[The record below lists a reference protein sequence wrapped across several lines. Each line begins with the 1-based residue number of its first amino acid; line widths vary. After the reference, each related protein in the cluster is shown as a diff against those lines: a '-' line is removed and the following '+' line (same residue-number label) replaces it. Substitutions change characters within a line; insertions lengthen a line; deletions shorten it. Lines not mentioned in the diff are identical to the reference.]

1 MSPELISIL
10 VLVVVFVI
18 ATTRS
23 VNMGALAFAAAF
35 AVGGLVADLDADGI
49 FAGFPGDLFVV
60 LVGVTYL
67 FAIARANGTTD
78 WLVHAA
84 VRLVRGRVALIP
96 WVMFAL
102 TGALTAIGAVSPA
115 AVAIV
120 APVALSFAAR
130 YGISPLLMGAMVVH
144 GAQAGGF
151 SPISIYG
158 SIVNGIVER
167 EKLPG
172 NEVVLFLASLAAN
185 LVIAAVVFV
194 VCGGLKLWARGAVTD
209 SDSAGADPTPA
220 AGSPAQGAGSPAQGA
235 GSPAQGAGSPA
246 QGAGSPAPAAGSP
259 APAAGS
265 PAPAASNTA
274 PGAGSPA
281 PAASHAVAAAS
292 SPAPAASNP
301 APAAGSR
308 AAGAA
313 RVGAAAPGTAQLR
326 THPAPA
332 TPTRS
337 PEETRLTP
345 ARTATLTSLLALVV
359 AVLVFDLDAGL
370 TAITLAVLL
379 STAWPEDS
387 RKATGQIAWPTV
399 LLICGVLTYVGV
411 LDEMGTITWA
421 GEGVGGIG
429 VPLLAAVLLCYIGAL
444 VSAFASSVGIMGAL
458 IPLAV
463 PFLERGEIGAIG
475 MIAALAV
482 SATVVDVSP
491 FSTNGALVLA
501 AAPDVD
507 RERFFRQLMVYG
519 GIVVAVVPA
528 AAWLVMVVPGWG

>member
-1 MSPELISIL
+1 MSAELISIL

-23 VNMGALAFAAAF
+23 INMGALAFAAAF
-35 AVGGLVADLDADGI
+35 GVGELVADLDADKI

-78 WLVHAA
+78 WLVHASI
-84 VRLVRGRVALIP
+84 RLVRGRVVLIP
-96 WVMFAL
+96 WVMFVL

-120 APVALSFAAR
+120 APIALSFAAR
-130 YGISPLLMGAMVVH
+130 YSISPLLMGAMVVH
-144 GAQAGGF
+144 GAQGGGF

-167 EKLPG
+167 EDLPG
-172 NEVVLFLASLAAN
+172 SEIALFLASLIVN

-194 VCGGLKLWARGAVTD
+194 LFGGLKLSRAEETD
-209 SDSAGADPTPA
+209 RQKTTEADRAGDKDGKTKEKDKENEEKEKKEQGKGNGEELDPDDDT
-220 AGSPAQGAGSPAQGA
+220 SRL
-235 GSPAQGAGSPA
+235 
-246 QGAGSPAPAAGSP
+246 
-259 APAAGS
+259 
-265 PAPAASNTA
+265 
-274 PGAGSPA
+274 
-281 PAASHAVAAAS
+281 
-292 SPAPAASNP
+292 NP
-301 APAAGSR
+301 AR
-308 AAGAA
+308 I
-313 RVGAAAPGTAQLR
+313 
-326 THPAPA
+326 
-332 TPTRS
+332 
-337 PEETRLTP
+337 
-345 ARTATLTSLLALVV
+345 ATLAALVALVV
-359 AVLVFDLDAGL
+359 AVLAFDLDAGL
-370 TAITLAVLL
+370 TSITLAVLL

-387 RKATGQIAWPTV
+387 RNAVGQIAWPTV

-411 LDEMGTITWA
+411 LDEMGTIDWA
-421 GEGVGGIG
+421 GEGVSDIG
-429 VPLLAAVLLCYIGAL
+429 VPLLSAVLLCYIGAL

-463 PFLERGEIGAIG
+463 PFLAQGEIGAIG
-475 MIAALAV
+475 MVAALAV

-501 AAPDVD
+501 AAPGVD
-507 RERFFRQLMVYG
+507 RERFFRQLMMYG

-528 AAWLVMVVPGWG
+528 VVWLALVVPDWG

>member
-1 MSPELISIL
+1 MSPELVSIL

-35 AVGGLVADLDADGI
+35 GVGTLVADLDADGI

-120 APVALSFAAR
+120 APVALSFATR
-130 YGISPLLMGAMVVH
+130 YSISPLLMGTMVVH

-167 EKLPG
+167 EDLPG
-172 NEVVLFLASLAAN
+172 SEVTLFLASLIAN
-185 LVIAAVVFV
+185 LLIACVLFALF
-194 VCGGLKLWARGAVTD
+194 GGRKLWARGSVPTD
-209 SDSAGADPTPA
+209 GTGEAGTE
-220 AGSPAQGAGSPAQGA
+220 GAGKKTPGT
-235 GSPAQGAGSPA
+235 G
-246 QGAGSPAPAAGSP
+246 
-259 APAAGS
+259 
-265 PAPAASNTA
+265 TA
-274 PGAGSPA
+274 PGTGSGARTDTAGTSPT
-281 PAASHAVAAAS
+281 AVAVR
-292 SPAPAASNP
+292 PDQDT
-301 APAAGSR
+301 GD
-308 AAGAA
+308 
-313 RVGAAAPGTAQLR
+313 GTGTGL
-326 THPAPA
+326 
-332 TPTRS
+332 
-337 PEETRLTP
+337 RLTP
-345 ARTATLTSLLALVV
+345 ARIATLTALVALVV
-359 AVLVFDLDAGL
+359 AVLGFDLDAGL
-370 TAITLAVLL
+370 TAVTLAVVL
-379 STAWPEDS
+379 STAWPDDS
-387 RKATGQIAWPTV
+387 RRAVGEIAWSTV

-411 LDEMGTITWA
+411 LEEMGTITWA

-429 VPLLAAVLLCYIGAL
+429 VPLLAAVLLCYIGAI

-463 PFLERGEIGAIG
+463 PFLAQGEIGAVG
-475 MIAALAV
+475 MVAALAV

-519 GIVVAVVPA
+519 GIVVAAVPA
-528 AAWLVMVVPGWG
+528 LAWLVLVVPGLG

>member
-10 VLVVVFVI
+10 VLVVVFVL

-35 AVGGLVADLDADGI
+35 GVGTLVADLDADGI

-120 APVALSFAAR
+120 APVALSFATR
-130 YGISPLLMGAMVVH
+130 YSISPLLMGTMVVH

-172 NEVVLFLASLAAN
+172 SEVGLFLASLVAN
-185 LVIAAVVFV
+185 LLIAAVLFAVL
-194 VCGGLKLWARGAVTD
+194 GGRKLWARGAVTPED
-209 SDSAGADPTPA
+209 GGGSGTGARSTGTGAGPAGTGAGAGSGAGADSGT
-220 AGSPAQGAGSPAQGA
+220 G
-235 GSPAQGAGSPA
+235 
-246 QGAGSPAPAAGSP
+246 
-259 APAAGS
+259 
-265 PAPAASNTA
+265 TA
-274 PGAGSPA
+274 PGAKGAA
-281 PAASHAVAAAS
+281 PAAVAV
-292 SPAPAASNP
+292 
-301 APAAGSR
+301 R
-308 AAGAA
+308 
-313 RVGAAAPGTAQLR
+313 PGRGTGG
-326 THPAPA
+326 TEDTGP
-332 TPTRS
+332 
-337 PEETRLTP
+337 RLGP
-345 ARTATLTSLLALVV
+345 ARIATLAALVALVV
-359 AVLVFDLDAGL
+359 AVLGFDLDAGL
-370 TAITLAVLL
+370 SAVTLAVVL
-379 STAWPEDS
+379 STAWPDDS
-387 RKATGQIAWPTV
+387 RRAVGEIAWSTV

-411 LDEMGTITWA
+411 LEEMGTITWA

-429 VPLLAAVLLCYIGAL
+429 VPLLAAVLLCYIGAI

-463 PFLERGEIGAIG
+463 PFLAQGEIGAVG
-475 MIAALAV
+475 MVAALAV

-507 RERFFRQLMVYG
+507 RDRFFRQLMIYG
-519 GIVVAVVPA
+519 GIVVAAVPA
-528 AAWLVMVVPGWG
+528 LVWLVLVVPGLG

>member
-35 AVGGLVADLDADGI
+35 GVGTLVADLDADGI

-84 VRLVRGRVALIP
+84 VRMVRGRVALIP

-120 APVALSFAAR
+120 APVALSFATR
-130 YGISPLLMGAMVVH
+130 YAISPLLMGTMVVH

-167 EKLPG
+167 EGLPG
-172 NEVVLFLASLAAN
+172 SEVTLFLASLIAN
-185 LVIAAVVFV
+185 LVIAGVLFV
-194 VCGGLKLWARGAVTD
+194 LFGGRKLWARGAVSPQDGGTAGD
-209 SDSAGADPTPA
+209 GAADEGVTGSGTSGSGTGPSGAGAS
-220 AGSPAQGAGSPAQGA
+220 GSGAGSSGA
-235 GSPAQGAGSPA
+235 GASGSGTRSAGTGTAAGTAPSAVAVRPDRAPEGDGAGP
-246 QGAGSPAPAAGSP
+246 
-259 APAAGS
+259 
-265 PAPAASNTA
+265 
-274 PGAGSPA
+274 
-281 PAASHAVAAAS
+281 
-292 SPAPAASNP
+292 
-301 APAAGSR
+301 
-308 AAGAA
+308 
-313 RVGAAAPGTAQLR
+313 
-326 THPAPA
+326 
-332 TPTRS
+332 
-337 PEETRLTP
+337 RLTP
-345 ARTATLTSLLALVV
+345 ARVATLLALVALVV
-359 AVLVFDLDAGL
+359 AVLGFDLDAGL
-370 TAITLAVLL
+370 TAVSLAVVL
-379 STAWPEDS
+379 STAWPDDS
-387 RKATGQIAWPTV
+387 RRAVGEIAWSTV

-411 LDEMGTITWA
+411 LEEMGTITWA

-463 PFLERGEIGAIG
+463 PFLAQGEIGAVG
-475 MIAALAV
+475 MVAALAV

-528 AAWLVMVVPGWG
+528 LAWLVLVVPGFG

>member
-35 AVGGLVADLDADGI
+35 AVGELVADLDADGI

-84 VRLVRGRVALIP
+84 IRLVRGRVALIP

-120 APVALSFAAR
+120 APIALSFAAQ

-144 GAQAGGF
+144 GAQGGGF

-158 SIVNGIVER
+158 TIVNGIVER

-172 NEVVLFLASLAAN
+172 NEVFLFLASLAVN
-185 LVIAAVVFV
+185 VVIAAVVFV
-194 VCGGLKLWARGAVTD
+194 LFGGRKLWAMGAVEE
-209 SDSAGADPTPA
+209 PT
-220 AGSPAQGAGSPAQGA
+220 GTKG
-235 GSPAQGAGSPA
+235 
-246 QGAGSPAPAAGSP
+246 
-259 APAAGS
+259 
-265 PAPAASNTA
+265 A
-274 PGAGSPA
+274 PGGVSGAEGGEWGPEVGPGA
-281 PAASHAVAAAS
+281 
-292 SPAPAASNP
+292 
-301 APAAGSR
+301 
-308 AAGAA
+308 AAGATTSTIT
-313 RVGAAAPGTAQLR
+313 APP
-326 THPAPA
+326 HPHPSP
-332 TPTRS
+332 TP
-337 PEETRLTP
+337 RLTP
-345 ARTATLTSLLALVV
+345 ARIATLASLVALVV
-359 AVLVFDLDAGL
+359 AVLAFDLDAGL

-379 STAWPEDS
+379 STVWPEDS
-387 RKATGQIAWPTV
+387 RKAVGQIAWSTV

-421 GEGVGGIG
+421 GEGVSDIG
-429 VPLLAAVLLCYIGAL
+429 VPLLAAVLLCYIGAI

-463 PFLERGEIGAIG
+463 PFLAQGEIGAVG
-475 MIAALAV
+475 MVTALAV

-528 AAWLVMVVPGWG
+528 VVWLVLVVPGIG

>member
-10 VLVVVFVI
+10 VLAVVFVI

-23 VNMGALAFAAAF
+23 INMGALAFAAAF
-35 AVGGLVADLDADGI
+35 AVGTLAAGLDADGI

-78 WLVHAA
+78 WLVHAS

-102 TGALTAIGAVSPA
+102 TAALTAIGAVSPA

-120 APVALSFAAR
+120 APLALSFAAR

-144 GAQAGGF
+144 GAQGGGF

-172 NEVVLFLASLAAN
+172 NEVTLFLASLIVN
-185 LVIAAVVFV
+185 VVIAAVVFV
-194 VCGGLKLWARGAVTD
+194 LCGGLKLWARGSVPTNPD
-209 SDSAGADPTPA
+209 GGAGAEGPHGPDSRHRPDGPRGAKGGTSA
-220 AGSPAQGAGSPAQGA
+220 SPSG
-235 GSPAQGAGSPA
+235 
-246 QGAGSPAPAAGSP
+246 
-259 APAAGS
+259 
-265 PAPAASNTA
+265 TA
-274 PGAGSPA
+274 T
-281 PAASHAVAAAS
+281 AVATR
-292 SPAPAASNP
+292 PA
-301 APAAGSR
+301 
-308 AAGAA
+308 
-313 RVGAAAPGTAQLR
+313 
-326 THPAPA
+326 
-332 TPTRS
+332 
-337 PEETRLTP
+337 ETGVRLTP
-345 ARTATLTSLLALVV
+345 ARVTTLVALAALVV
-359 AVLVFDLDAGL
+359 AVLVLDLDAGL
-370 TAITLAVLL
+370 TAITLAVVL
-379 STAWPEDS
+379 SAVWPEDS
-387 RKATGQIAWPTV
+387 RTAVGQIAWPTV
-399 LLICGVLTYVGV
+399 LVICGVLTYVGV
-411 LDEMGTITWA
+411 LEEMGTITWA
-421 GEGVGGIG
+421 GEGVSGIG
-429 VPLLAAVLLCYIGAL
+429 VPLLSAVLLCYIGAI

-463 PFLERGEIGAIG
+463 PFLAQGEIGAVG
-475 MIAALAV
+475 MVAAFAV

-507 RERFFRQLMVYG
+507 RERFFRQLMAYG

-528 AAWLVMVVPGWG
+528 VVWLVMVVPGWG

>member
-84 VRLVRGRVALIP
+84 VRLVRGRVSLIP

-120 APVALSFAAR
+120 APIALSFAAR

-194 VCGGLKLWARGAVTD
+194 VCGGLKLWAQGAVAESGSD
-209 SDSAGADPTPA
+209 SDIDSDNAD
-220 AGSPAQGAGSPAQGA
+220 
-235 GSPAQGAGSPA
+235 
-246 QGAGSPAPAAGSP
+246 PAPAAGGP
-259 APAAGS
+259 DPDAGS
-265 PAPAASNTA
+265 PT
-274 PGAGSPA
+274 
-281 PAASHAVAAAS
+281 
-292 SPAPAASNP
+292 
-301 APAAGSR
+301 
-308 AAGAA
+308 AGAA
-313 RVGAAAPGTAQLR
+313 RVGAAAPGTAQVR
-326 THPAPA
+326 THPAPV
-332 TPTRS
+332 TPTPS

-370 TAITLAVLL
+370 TAITLAVVL
-379 STAWPEDS
+379 STAWPKDS

-463 PFLERGEIGAIG
+463 PFLERGEIGAVG

>member
-10 VLVVVFVI
+10 VLAVVFVI

-23 VNMGALAFAAAF
+23 INMGALAFAAAF
-35 AVGGLVADLDADGI
+35 AVGTLVADLDADGI

-67 FAIARANGTTD
+67 FAIARSNGTTD
-78 WLVHAA
+78 WLVHAS

-120 APVALSFAAR
+120 APIALSFAAR

-144 GAQAGGF
+144 GAQGGGF

-172 NEVVLFLASLAAN
+172 NEVTLFLASLIVN

-194 VCGGLKLWARGAVTD
+194 ACGGLRLWRQGSVTEVDGGALKGRGELRDQQQPTGTGTTTD
-209 SDSAGADPTPA
+209 PGTHPSPSASPSSSPTTTA
-220 AGSPAQGAGSPAQGA
+220 TATRETA
-235 GSPAQGAGSPA
+235 
-246 QGAGSPAPAAGSP
+246 PAP
-259 APAAGS
+259 
-265 PAPAASNTA
+265 T
-274 PGAGSPA
+274 
-281 PAASHAVAAAS
+281 S
-292 SPAPAASNP
+292 SLP
-301 APAAGSR
+301 
-308 AAGAA
+308 
-313 RVGAAAPGTAQLR
+313 
-326 THPAPA
+326 
-332 TPTRS
+332 
-337 PEETRLTP
+337 LTP
-345 ARTATLTSLLALVV
+345 PRIATLLSLVALVV
-359 AVLVFDLDAGL
+359 AVLVLDLDAGL
-370 TAITLAVLL
+370 TAITLAVVL
-379 STAWPEDS
+379 SAVWPDAS
-387 RKATGQIAWPTV
+387 RKAVGEIAWPTV

-429 VPLLAAVLLCYIGAL
+429 VPLLAAVLLCYIGAI

-463 PFLERGEIGAIG
+463 PFLAQGEIGAVG
-475 MIAALAV
+475 MVAALAV

-528 AAWLVMVVPGWG
+528 VVWLLMVVPGWG

>member
-35 AVGGLVADLDADGI
+35 GVGGLVADLDADGI

-102 TGALTAIGAVSPA
+102 TGVLTAIGAVSPA

-120 APVALSFAAR
+120 APIALSFAAR

-158 SIVNGIVER
+158 TIVNGIVER
-167 EKLPG
+167 EELPG

-185 LVIAAVVFV
+185 LVIAGVVFV
-194 VCGGLKLWARGAVTD
+194 VCGGLKLWARGAVDEPGDDDTD
-209 SDSAGADPTPA
+209 SDV
-220 AGSPAQGAGSPAQGA
+220 
-235 GSPAQGAGSPA
+235 
-246 QGAGSPAPAAGSP
+246 
-259 APAAGS
+259 
-265 PAPAASNTA
+265 NA
-274 PGAGSPA
+274 PGGVS
-281 PAASHAVAAAS
+281 
-292 SPAPAASNP
+292 
-301 APAAGSR
+301 
-308 AAGAA
+308 
-313 RVGAAAPGTAQLR
+313 APGT
-326 THPAPA
+326 
-332 TPTRS
+332 
-337 PEETRLTP
+337 TRLTA
-345 ARTATLTSLLALVV
+345 ARTATLTSLLALVI
-359 AVLVFDLDAGL
+359 AVLVLDLDAGL
-370 TAITLAVLL
+370 TAITLAVVL
-379 STAWPEDS
+379 STLWPEDS
-387 RKATGQIAWPTV
+387 RRAVGQIAWPTV
-399 LLICGVLTYVGV
+399 LLICGVLTYIGV

-463 PFLERGEIGAIG
+463 PFLERGEIGAVG
-475 MIAALAV
+475 MVAALAV

>member
-35 AVGGLVADLDADGI
+35 GVGGLVADLDADGI

-120 APVALSFAAR
+120 APIALSFAAR

-172 NEVVLFLASLAAN
+172 NEVVLFLSSLAAN

-194 VCGGLKLWARGAVTD
+194 VCGGLKLWAQGAVD
-209 SDSAGADPTPA
+209 D
-220 AGSPAQGAGSPAQGA
+220 GAGDG
-235 GSPAQGAGSPA
+235 G
-246 QGAGSPAPAAGSP
+246 GSPAPAAGTP
-259 APAAGS
+259 APVAGNPAAAAGN
-265 PAPAASNTA
+265 PAA
-274 PGAGSPA
+274 
-281 PAASHAVAAAS
+281 
-292 SPAPAASNP
+292 
-301 APAAGSR
+301 AAGSR

-313 RVGAAAPGTAQLR
+313 PVPQKAAPRDAGLR
-326 THPAPA
+326 TDPTSA
-332 TPTRS
+332 TGTLS
-337 PEETRLTP
+337 PETTSLTP
-345 ARTATLTSLLALVV
+345 ARIATLTSLLALVV

-370 TAITLAVLL
+370 TAITLAVVL
-379 STAWPEDS
+379 STLWPEDS

-421 GEGVGGIG
+421 GEGVGNIG

-475 MIAALAV
+475 MVAALAV

>member
-10 VLVVVFVI
+10 VLAVVFVI

-23 VNMGALAFAAAF
+23 INMGALAFAAAF
-35 AVGGLVADLDADGI
+35 GVGTLVADLDSDGI

-67 FAIARANGTTD
+67 FAIARSNGTTD
-78 WLVHAA
+78 WLVHAS

-120 APVALSFAAR
+120 APIALSFAAQ

-172 NEVVLFLASLAAN
+172 NEVTLFLASLFAN
-185 LVIAAVVFV
+185 LVIAGVVFV
-194 VCGGLKLWARGAVTD
+194 VCGGLRLWRQDSPGKDADNAPKGRGAAIDLRLPPRGRDQPQRTSTGTTTEPAPHPSPTTTTTVTRET
-209 SDSAGADPTPA
+209 TPA
-220 AGSPAQGAGSPAQGA
+220 
-235 GSPAQGAGSPA
+235 
-246 QGAGSPAPAAGSP
+246 
-259 APAAGS
+259 
-265 PAPAASNTA
+265 
-274 PGAGSPA
+274 
-281 PAASHAVAAAS
+281 
-292 SPAPAASNP
+292 
-301 APAAGSR
+301 
-308 AAGAA
+308 
-313 RVGAAAPGTAQLR
+313 
-326 THPAPA
+326 
-332 TPTRS
+332 PTL
-337 PEETRLTP
+337 PLTP
-345 ARTATLTSLLALVV
+345 PRIATLLSLIALVV

-379 STAWPEDS
+379 SAVWPDDS
-387 RKATGQIAWPTV
+387 RKAVGEIAWPTV

-429 VPLLAAVLLCYIGAL
+429 VPLLAAVLLCYIGAI

-463 PFLERGEIGAIG
+463 PFLAQGEIGAVG
-475 MIAALAV
+475 MVAALAV

-519 GIVVAVVPA
+519 GIVVAAVPA
-528 AAWLVMVVPGWG
+528 VVWLALVVPGWG

>member
-1 MSPELISIL
+1 MSAELISIL

-23 VNMGALAFAAAF
+23 INMGALAFAAAF
-35 AVGGLVADLDADGI
+35 GVGELVADLDADGI

-84 VRLVRGRVALIP
+84 IRLVRGRIALIP
-96 WVMFAL
+96 WVMFAI

-120 APVALSFAAR
+120 APIALSFAAR
-130 YGISPLLMGAMVVH
+130 YGISPLLMGALVVH

-158 SIVNGIVER
+158 SIVNGVVER
-167 EKLPG
+167 ENLPG
-172 NEVVLFLASLAAN
+172 NELVLFFASLVVN
-185 LVIAAVVFV
+185 LIIAAVVFV
-194 VCGGLKLWARGAVTD
+194 LFGGLKLRGRDLGTD
-209 SDSAGADPTPA
+209 GDGDGKGDGKDGSTAGDLAADA
-220 AGSPAQGAGSPAQGA
+220 A
-235 GSPAQGAGSPA
+235 
-246 QGAGSPAPAAGSP
+246 
-259 APAAGS
+259 
-265 PAPAASNTA
+265 
-274 PGAGSPA
+274 
-281 PAASHAVAAAS
+281 
-292 SPAPAASNP
+292 
-301 APAAGSR
+301 
-308 AAGAA
+308 
-313 RVGAAAPGTAQLR
+313 
-326 THPAPA
+326 
-332 TPTRS
+332 
-337 PEETRLTP
+337 RLTP
-345 ARTATLTSLLALVV
+345 ARTATLTALAALVA

-370 TAITLAVLL
+370 SAITLAVIL
-379 STAWPEDS
+379 SAFWPDAS
-387 RKATGQIAWPTV
+387 RKAVGEVAWPTV

-411 LDEMGTITWA
+411 LEEMGTIDYA
-421 GEGVGGIG
+421 GNAVGDIG
-429 VPLLAAVLLCYIGAL
+429 VPLLAAVLLCYIAAII
-444 VSAFASSVGIMGAL
+444 SAFASSVGIMGAL

-463 PFLERGEIGAIG
+463 PFLAQGEIGAVG

-528 AAWLVMVVPGWG
+528 AVWLVLVVPGFG

>member
-10 VLVVVFVI
+10 VLAVVFVI

-35 AVGGLVADLDADGI
+35 GVGELVADLDADGI

-67 FAIARANGTTD
+67 FAIARSNGTTD
-78 WLVHAA
+78 WLVHASI
-84 VRLVRGRVALIP
+84 RLVRGRVALIP
-96 WVMFAL
+96 WVMFFV

-120 APVALSFAAR
+120 APIALSFASR

-144 GAQAGGF
+144 GAQGGGF

-158 SIVNGIVER
+158 TIVNGIVER
-167 EKLPG
+167 ENLPG
-172 NEVVLFLASLAAN
+172 NATALFLISLIAN
-185 LVIAAVVFV
+185 LVIAGVVFV
-194 VCGGLKLWARGAVTD
+194 LFGGLKLWKRPPA
-209 SDSAGADPTPA
+209 ADPDTEHPEAAPAADAQVAPTTGPA
-220 AGSPAQGAGSPAQGA
+220 AGTRPGPATGLAVGTQTGPAVGTR
-235 GSPAQGAGSPA
+235 
-246 QGAGSPAPAAGSP
+246 PAPTVG
-259 APAAGS
+259 
-265 PAPAASNTA
+265 TE
-274 PGAGSPA
+274 
-281 PAASHAVAAAS
+281 AVLTL
-292 SPAPAASNP
+292 
-301 APAAGSR
+301 
-308 AAGAA
+308 A
-313 RVGAAAPGTAQLR
+313 RI
-326 THPAPA
+326 
-332 TPTRS
+332 
-337 PEETRLTP
+337 
-345 ARTATLTSLLALVV
+345 ATLSSLAVLVV
-359 AVLVFDLDAGL
+359 AVLAFDLDAGL
-370 TAITLAVLL
+370 TAVTLAAVL
-379 STAWPEDS
+379 SAVWPDDS
-387 RKATGQIAWPTV
+387 RKAVGQIAWSTV

-429 VPLLAAVLLCYIGAL
+429 IPLLAALLLCYIGAI

-463 PFLERGEIGAIG
+463 PFLAQGEIGAVG

-501 AAPDVD
+501 AAPDLD

-528 AAWLVMVVPGWG
+528 VMWLVLVVPGFG

>member
-1 MSPELISIL
+1 MSPQLISIL
-10 VLVVVFVI
+10 VLAVVFVI

-35 AVGGLVADLDADGI
+35 GVGELVADLDADGI

-78 WLVHAA
+78 WLVHASI
-84 VRLVRGRVALIP
+84 RLVRGRVALIP

-102 TGALTAIGAVSPA
+102 TGTLTAIGAVSPA

-120 APVALSFAAR
+120 APIALSFAAQ

-144 GAQAGGF
+144 GAQGGGF

-158 SIVNGIVER
+158 TIVNGIVER
-167 EKLPG
+167 ENLPG
-172 NEVVLFLASLAAN
+172 SELALFLTSLVINIA
-185 LVIAAVVFV
+185 IAAVVFV
-194 VCGGLKLWARGAVTD
+194 LFGGLRLWKQGSVETA
-209 SDSAGADPTPA
+209 SDPADPAVGSPAAAEAAVGDPA
-220 AGSPAQGAGSPAQGA
+220 AGAAPLPRRAAPRTAEQRNLP
-235 GSPAQGAGSPA
+235 
-246 QGAGSPAPAAGSP
+246 PAP
-259 APAAGS
+259 
-265 PAPAASNTA
+265 A
-274 PGAGSPA
+274 PGAGPTTGTTV
-281 PAASHAVAAAS
+281 AVA
-292 SPAPAASNP
+292 
-301 APAAGSR
+301 
-308 AAGAA
+308 
-313 RVGAAAPGTAQLR
+313 
-326 THPAPA
+326 
-332 TPTRS
+332 TPPDT
-337 PEETRLTP
+337 PHLTP
-345 ARTATLTSLLALVV
+345 ARTATLTALAALVIAVLAL
-359 AVLVFDLDAGL
+359 DLDAGL

-379 STAWPEDS
+379 SAVWPEDS
-387 RKATGQIAWPTV
+387 RKAVTRIAWSTV

-411 LDEMGTITWA
+411 LDELGTITWA
-421 GEGVGGIG
+421 GEGVSDIGI
-429 VPLLAAVLLCYIGAL
+429 PLLAAVLLCYIGAI

-463 PFLERGEIGAIG
+463 PFLARGEIGAVG

-507 RERFFRQLMVYG
+507 RERFFRQLMIYG

-528 AAWLVMVVPGWG
+528 VVWLVLVVPGWG

>member
-10 VLVVVFVI
+10 VLAVVFVI

-35 AVGGLVADLDADGI
+35 GVGELVADLDADGI

-78 WLVHAA
+78 WLVHASI
-84 VRLVRGRVALIP
+84 RLVRGRVALIP
-96 WVMFAL
+96 WVMFFL
-102 TGALTAIGAVSPA
+102 TAALTAIGAVSPA

-120 APVALSFAAR
+120 APIALSFASR

-144 GAQAGGF
+144 GAQGGGF

-158 SIVNGIVER
+158 TIVNGIVER
-167 EKLPG
+167 ENLPG
-172 NEVVLFLASLAAN
+172 NELFLFLTSLIAN
-185 LVIAAVVFV
+185 LVIAGVVFV
-194 VCGGLKLWARGAVTD
+194 LFGGLKLT
-209 SDSAGADPTPA
+209 SATVSA
-220 AGSPAQGAGSPAQGA
+220 
-235 GSPAQGAGSPA
+235 
-246 QGAGSPAPAAGSP
+246 PAPPPVSA
-259 APAAGS
+259 
-265 PAPAASNTA
+265 TA
-274 PGAGSPA
+274 TAT
-281 PAASHAVAAAS
+281 
-292 SPAPAASNP
+292 
-301 APAAGSR
+301 
-308 AAGAA
+308 
-313 RVGAAAPGTAQLR
+313 AAAPAPPTASASVAE
-326 THPAPA
+326 TDPDPAPDPEPEPELD
-332 TPTRS
+332 TP
-337 PEETRLTP
+337 LTP
-345 ARTATLTSLLALVV
+345 AITATLASLAALVV
-359 AVLVFDLDAGL
+359 AVLAFDLDAGL
-370 TAITLAVLL
+370 TAVTLAALL
-379 STAWPEDS
+379 SALWPDDS
-387 RKATGQIAWPTV
+387 RKAVTQIAWSTV

-429 VPLLAAVLLCYIGAL
+429 IPLLAAVLLCYIGA
-444 VSAFASSVGIMGAL
+444 VISAFASSVGIMGAL

-463 PFLERGEIGAIG
+463 PFLAQGEIGAVG

-507 RERFFRQLMVYG
+507 RERFFRQLMIYG

-528 AAWLVMVVPGWG
+528 VVWLVLVVPGFG

>member
-1 MSPELISIL
+1 MSPELVSIL
-10 VLVVVFVI
+10 VLIVVFVI

-35 AVGGLVADLDADGI
+35 GVGELVADLDADGI

-84 VRLVRGRVALIP
+84 IRLVRGRVALIP

-102 TGALTAIGAVSPA
+102 TGTLTAIGAVSPA

-120 APVALSFAAR
+120 APIALSFATR

-144 GAQAGGF
+144 GAQGGGF

-158 SIVNGIVER
+158 TIVNGIVER
-167 EKLPG
+167 ENLPG
-172 NEVVLFLASLAAN
+172 NEIALFLASLFAN
-185 LVIAAVVFV
+185 LVIATVVFV
-194 VCGGLKLWARGAVTD
+194 LFGGRALWARGAVT
-209 SDSAGADPTPA
+209 ADEAFGTRDA
-220 AGSPAQGAGSPAQGA
+220 AEK
-235 GSPAQGAGSPA
+235 
-246 QGAGSPAPAAGSP
+246 
-259 APAAGS
+259 
-265 PAPAASNTA
+265 
-274 PGAGSPA
+274 
-281 PAASHAVAAAS
+281 
-292 SPAPAASNP
+292 
-301 APAAGSR
+301 
-308 AAGAA
+308 GAA
-313 RVGAAAPGTAQLR
+313 EKGSAEKGAVVDAPD
-326 THPAPA
+326 PA
-332 TPTRS
+332 
-337 PEETRLTP
+337 RLTP
-345 ARTATLTSLLALVV
+345 ARIATLAALVALVV

-370 TAITLAVLL
+370 TAISLAVVL
-379 STAWPEDS
+379 SAAWPDDS
-387 RKATGQIAWPTV
+387 RAAVGQIAWSTV

-411 LDEMGTITWA
+411 LDEMGTIKWA

-429 VPLLAAVLLCYIGAL
+429 VPLLAAVLLCYIGAI

-463 PFLERGEIGAIG
+463 PFLAQGEIGAVG
-475 MIAALAV
+475 MVAALAV

-528 AAWLVMVVPGWG
+528 VAWLVMVVPGWG

>member
-1 MSPELISIL
+1 MSPELVSIL
-10 VLVVVFVI
+10 VLVVVFVL

-35 AVGGLVADLDADGI
+35 GVGTLVADLDADGI

-67 FAIARANGTTD
+67 FALARANGTTD

-120 APVALSFAAR
+120 APVALSFATR

-172 NEVVLFLASLAAN
+172 SEIGLFLASLVAN
-185 LVIAAVVFV
+185 LVIAAVVFAV
-194 VCGGLKLWARGAVTD
+194 FRRRGRAVAVD
-209 SDSAGADPTPA
+209 GDV
-220 AGSPAQGAGSPAQGA
+220 
-235 GSPAQGAGSPA
+235 
-246 QGAGSPAPAAGSP
+246 
-259 APAAGS
+259 
-265 PAPAASNTA
+265 
-274 PGAGSPA
+274 PGAGDDGP
-281 PAASHAVAAAS
+281 V
-292 SPAPAASNP
+292 
-301 APAAGSR
+301 
-308 AAGAA
+308 
-313 RVGAAAPGTAQLR
+313 
-326 THPAPA
+326 
-332 TPTRS
+332 
-337 PEETRLTP
+337 RLSP
-345 ARTATLTSLLALVV
+345 ARTATLVALVALVV
-359 AVLVFDLDAGL
+359 AVLGFDLDAGL
-370 TAITLAVLL
+370 TAVTLAVLL
-379 STAWPEDS
+379 STVWPDDS
-387 RKATGQIAWPTV
+387 RRAVNEIAWSTV

-411 LDEMGTITWA
+411 LQEMGTITWA

-463 PFLERGEIGAIG
+463 PFLAQGEIGAAG
-475 MIAALAV
+475 MVAALAV

-507 RERFFRQLMVYG
+507 RDRFFRQLMVYG
-519 GIVVAVVPA
+519 GVVVAVVPA
-528 AAWLVMVVPGWG
+528 LAWLMLVVPDS

>member
-1 MSPELISIL
+1 MSPELLSVL
-10 VLVVVFVI
+10 VLAVVFVI

-35 AVGGLVADLDADGI
+35 GVGTLVADLDADGV

-67 FAIARANGTTD
+67 FALARANGTTD

-84 VRLVRGRVALIP
+84 VRAVRGRVALIP

-120 APVALSFAAR
+120 APIALSFAAR

-172 NEVVLFLASLAAN
+172 SEITLFLASLLAN
-185 LVIAAVVFV
+185 LVIAAVVFA
-194 VCGGLKLWARGAVTD
+194 VCGGPRLWRQGAVVETGTAAAKGDAGTD
-209 SDSAGADPTPA
+209 SDSGSGAGAGA
-220 AGSPAQGAGSPAQGA
+220 SGGAGTRT
-235 GSPAQGAGSPA
+235 
-246 QGAGSPAPAAGSP
+246 APAATVTRTD
-259 APAAGS
+259 AVPAAAV
-265 PAPAASNTA
+265 PLTA
-274 PGAGSPA
+274 P
-281 PAASHAVAAAS
+281 V
-292 SPAPAASNP
+292 
-301 APAAGSR
+301 
-308 AAGAA
+308 
-313 RVGAAAPGTAQLR
+313 V
-326 THPAPA
+326 
-332 TPTRS
+332 
-337 PEETRLTP
+337 
-345 ARTATLTSLLALVV
+345 ATLVCLVALVV
-359 AVLVFDLDAGL
+359 AVLGFDLDAGL
-370 TAITLAVLL
+370 TAITLAVVL
-379 STAWPEDS
+379 STVWPDDS
-387 RKATGQIAWPTV
+387 RRAVTEIAWPTV

-429 VPLLAAVLLCYIGAL
+429 VPLLAAVLLCYIGAI

-463 PFLERGEIGAIG
+463 PFLAQGEIGAVG
-475 MIAALAV
+475 MVAALAV

-507 RERFFRQLMVYG
+507 RERFFRQLMAYG
-519 GIVVAVVPA
+519 GIVVAAVPA
-528 AAWLVMVVPGWG
+528 VVWLVMVVPGWG